1 MGRRAVIGAPNRRL
15 RRFGRSSAFHFS
27 TSECGF
33 RPIGRGPPKMKG
45 LAFSIL
51 CFASAVVFADDFK
64 TVDGKEYK
72 NATVSRV
79 EPDGIVLTSK
89 SGISKIYFTELP
101 KEVQERFHYDAA
113 KATAYS
119 AEQNAA
125 LEQLR
130 KQREEAQRE
139 KAEETA
145 KNNKYFT
152 EQQSATESAKN
163 QTESPNPPVE
173 RLQSNYQAMAETF
186 RKQLSAVLDDEK
198 VEAYLLGELRR
209 VSQKAKQSDA
219 TPASTT
225 SSFDAAFH
233 REKKPNTVEPTKVE
247 ITEISNFPST
257 LKTNPSDL
265 YFRYHSTMAIKL
277 EVKRHGRFE
286 SSLAVGASEKGVW
299 QQPDIKKLL
308 EQVKAKC
315 DANADE
321 LERAVNQTNA
331 MRSGLYGR

>member
-1 MGRRAVIGAPNRRL
+1 
-15 RRFGRSSAFHFS
+15 
-27 TSECGF
+27 
-33 RPIGRGPPKMKG
+33 MKG

-145 KNNKYFT
+145 KNNKYFIKQASRQAAAARQT
-152 EQQSATESAKN
+152 AVAPTPTTTPVRAAESRELASIRAEAEVREAEMRGDHFGAEVARIKAYYAAAQAGDPKLANELHELEEREFN
-163 QTESPNPPVE
+163 Q
-173 RLQSNYQAMAETF
+173 
-186 RKQLSAVLDDEK
+186 
-198 VEAYLLGELRR
+198 
-209 VSQKAKQSDA
+209 
-219 TPASTT
+219 
-225 SSFDAAFH
+225 
-233 REKKPNTVEPTKVE
+233 
-247 ITEISNFPST
+247 
-257 LKTNPSDL
+257 
-265 YFRYHSTMAIKL
+265 
-277 EVKRHGRFE
+277 
-286 SSLAVGASEKGVW
+286 AVGRRILQGK
-299 QQPDIKKLL
+299 
-308 EQVKAKC
+308 
-315 DANADE
+315 
-321 LERAVNQTNA
+321 
-331 MRSGLYGR
+331 

>member
-1 MGRRAVIGAPNRRL
+1 
-15 RRFGRSSAFHFS
+15 
-27 TSECGF
+27 
-33 RPIGRGPPKMKG
+33 MKG

-145 KNNKYFT
+145 KNNKYFIK
-152 EQQSATESAKN
+152 QASRQAAAAR
-163 QTESPNPPVE
+163 QT
-173 RLQSNYQAMAETF
+173 
-186 RKQLSAVLDDEK
+186 AV
-198 VEAYLLGELRR
+198 APTPT
-209 VSQKAKQSDA
+209 A
-219 TPASTT
+219 TPVRAAESRELASIRAEAEVREAEMRGDH
-225 SSFDAAFH
+225 FGAEVARIKAYYAAAQAGDPKLANELH
-233 REKKPNTVEPTKVE
+233 ELEEREFNE
-247 ITEISNFPST
+247 
-257 LKTNPSDL
+257 
-265 YFRYHSTMAIKL
+265 
-277 EVKRHGRFE
+277 
-286 SSLAVGASEKGVW
+286 AVGRRILQGK
-299 QQPDIKKLL
+299 
-308 EQVKAKC
+308 
-315 DANADE
+315 
-321 LERAVNQTNA
+321 
-331 MRSGLYGR
+331 